1 MWWTSVDCERPDVMS
16 AALLCSVERVL
27 SLYPSSL
34 QPEAYAE
41 ARLPRNAVARLRA
54 LSDTKIVRSDDAR
67 STTRALLLLPLF
79 TEVRGIEILRTSPF
93 GHSRKFALKVSEKG
107 YEQRYERGFGRY
119 TEAKTG
125 RKVLHPWFYRRGCRH
140 V

>member
-16 AALLCSVERVL
+16 AALCAQWSGVL

-41 ARLPRNAVARLRA
+41 ARLPRNVVARLRA

-67 STTRALLLLPLF
+67 STTRVLLLLPLF
-79 TEVRGIEILRTSPF
+79 TGVRGRGILGSSAVVSS
-93 GHSRKFALKVSEKG
+93 SRKPAPAVVVLGGSSVASQAPYLLYDG
-107 YEQRYERGFGRY
+107 LRGRY
-119 TEAKTG
+119 LVEHTIG
-125 RKVLHPWFYRRGCRH
+125 SRL
-140 V
+140 

>member
-16 AALLCSVERVL
+16 AAPPLAQWSGVL

-41 ARLPRNAVARLRA
+41 ARLPRNGVARLRA

-79 TEVRGIEILRTSPF
+79 TRVRGIGILRSLDP
-93 GHSRKFALKVSEKG
+93 
-107 YEQRYERGFGRY
+107 
-119 TEAKTG
+119 
-125 RKVLHPWFYRRGCRH
+125 
-140 V
+140 